1 MQFPIKTSAG
11 IALMPAD
18 SQLLTHR
25 KIFIEG
31 EINAETACSFLKQVL
46 FLNREDAHKPIDV
59 MVNSCGGEINSG
71 LLMYDV
77 IQSSTAPI
85 RMYCAGKAYSMA
97 AILIACG
104 MHGRYILP
112 HGELMLHQPL
122 LGNQVGG
129 NASSLKSIS
138 DSLLETKAKINAI
151 LSKHTGKSVEEIEQ
165 MTSFDHYFTAEEA
178 IDAGLCDEICSFEH
192 MI

>member
-11 IALMPAD
+11 ITLMPAD

-31 EINAETACSFLKQVL
+31 EINAETACTFLKQVL

-71 LLMYDV
+71 LLMYDI

-85 RMYCAGKAYSMA
+85 RMYCAGRAYSMA

-151 LSKHTGKSVEEIEQ
+151 LSKHTGKSVDEIEQ

-178 IDAGLCDEICSFEH
+178 VDAGLCDEICSFER
-192 MI
+192 IV

>member
-1 MQFPIKTSAG
+1 MQFPIKSSAG

-151 LSKHTGKSVEEIEQ
+151 LSKHTGKSVDEIEQ

-178 IDAGLCDEICSFEH
+178 VDAGLCDEICSFEH

>member
-31 EINAETACSFLKQVL
+31 EISAETACSFLKQVL
-46 FLNREDAHKPIDV
+46 FLNREDAHQPIDV

-151 LSKHTGKSVEEIEQ
+151 LSKHTGKNVEEIEQ

-178 IDAGLCDEICSFEH
+178 VDAGLCDEICSFEH

>member
-1 MQFPIKTSAG
+1 MQFPIKSSAG

-151 LSKHTGKSVEEIEQ
+151 LSKHTGKSVDEIEQ

>member
-31 EINAETACSFLKQVL
+31 EISAETACSFLKQVL
-46 FLNREDAHKPIDV
+46 FLNREDAHQPIDV
-59 MVNSCGGEINSG
+59 LVNSCGGEINSG

-138 DSLLETKAKINAI
+138 DSLLETKAKINAL

-165 MTSFDHYFTAEEA
+165 MTGFDHYFTAEEA

>member
-11 IALMPAD
+11 ITLMPAD

-31 EINAETACSFLKQVL
+31 EINAETACTFLKQVL

-85 RMYCAGKAYSMA
+85 RMYCAGRAYSMA

-151 LSKHTGKSVEEIEQ
+151 LSKHTGKSVDEIEQ

-178 IDAGLCDEICSFEH
+178 VDAGLCDEICSFER
-192 MI
+192 IV

>member
-151 LSKHTGKSVEEIEQ
+151 LSKHTGKSVDEIEQ

>member
-11 IALMPAD
+11 ITLMPAD

-31 EINAETACSFLKQVL
+31 EINAETACTFLKQVL

-85 RMYCAGKAYSMA
+85 WMYCAGRAYSMA

-151 LSKHTGKSVEEIEQ
+151 LSKHTGKSVDEIEQ

-178 IDAGLCDEICSFEH
+178 VDAGLCDEICSFER
-192 MI
+192 IV

>member
-1 MQFPIKTSAG
+1 MQLPIKTSAG

-151 LSKHTGKSVEEIEQ
+151 LSKHTGKSVDEIEQ
-165 MTSFDHYFTAEEA
+165 MTSFDHYFTAKEA
-178 IDAGLCDEICSFEH
+178 VDAGLCDEICSFEH

>member
-11 IALMPAD
+11 ITLMPAD

-31 EINAETACSFLKQVL
+31 EINAETACTFLKQVL

-71 LLMYDV
+71 LLMYDI

-85 RMYCAGKAYSMA
+85 RMYCAGRAYSMA

-151 LSKHTGKSVEEIEQ
+151 LSKHTGKSVNEIEQ

-178 IDAGLCDEICSFEH
+178 VDAGLCDEICSFER
-192 MI
+192 IV

>member
-151 LSKHTGKSVEEIEQ
+151 LSKHTGKSVDEIEQ

-178 IDAGLCDEICSFEH
+178 VDAGLCDEICSFEH